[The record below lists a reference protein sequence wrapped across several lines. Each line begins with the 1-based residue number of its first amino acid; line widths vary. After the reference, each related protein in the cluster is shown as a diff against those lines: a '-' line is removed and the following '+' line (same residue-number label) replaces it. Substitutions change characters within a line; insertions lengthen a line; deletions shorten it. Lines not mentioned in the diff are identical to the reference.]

1 MITLWRDKQ
10 ILPES
15 MFQPKDSGFGSRRQ
29 VIIYLYR
36 YTHTIGNHTTDRT
49 GILCYALFCYVSPL
63 TRKGNNTVIF
73 GRQLSI
79 VGMGLW
85 PVYFGAIKRDMSEFP
100 KESGA
105 IWRCQDAKNPPRRSN
120 VRCISFTCISPL
132 KLPTCHEHTP
142 YTWGSGPGNSLW

>member
-1 MITLWRDKQ
+1 
-10 ILPES
+10 

-29 VIIYLYR
+29 VIIFLYR

-49 GILCYALFCYVSPL
+49 GIQTCLLRGYECYLCYALFCYVSPL

-79 VGMGLW
+79 VGVGLW

-105 IWRCQDAKNPPRRSN
+105 IWRCQDAKNPSQ
-120 VRCISFTCISPL
+120 TL
-132 KLPTCHEHTP
+132 KCTVYFIYLHFPTQTTHM
-142 YTWGSGPGNSLW
+142 S

>member
-1 MITLWRDKQ
+1 
-10 ILPES
+10 

-36 YTHTIGNHTTDRT
+36 YTHTIGNHTSDRT
-49 GILCYALFCYVSPL
+49 GIQKCLLRGYECYLCYALFCYVSPL

-79 VGMGLW
+79 VGVGLW
-85 PVYFGAIKRDMSEFP
+85 PVYFGAIKREMSEFP

-132 KLPTCHEHTP
+132 KLPTCREHAP
-142 YTWGSGPGNSLW
+142 YT